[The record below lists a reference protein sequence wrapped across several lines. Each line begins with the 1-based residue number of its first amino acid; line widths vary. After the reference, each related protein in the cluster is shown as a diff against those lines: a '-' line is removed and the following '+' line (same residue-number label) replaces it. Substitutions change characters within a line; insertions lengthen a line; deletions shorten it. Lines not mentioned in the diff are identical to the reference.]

1 MASARNRKRSSAS
14 GTNGATKLPSAAW
27 MVDGVGLSRL
37 CAYANVRD
45 AHRHQGYLLGAR
57 SSESDTHTGPVRF
70 LRLPTVVG
78 VKHKPALPTDI
89 WAYSARAGN
98 RSAASSLKDGIS
110 WISP

>member
-14 GTNGATKLPSAAW
+14 GTNGATKLPSAVC

-37 CAYANVRD
+37 FAYANVRD

-78 VKHKPALPTDI
+78 VKHKPALPTDNN
-89 WAYSARAGN
+89 AFHA
-98 RSAASSLKDGIS
+98 
-110 WISP
+110 